1 MTELKSIVQ
10 DLDEPRCYVC
20 GCVRNLELHHCM
32 HGNANRSL
40 ADKYQLVVWLCR
52 DHHTGR
58 IGVHSDIILDER
70 IKKAAQRAFE
80 AKYGHGLW
88 MKTFRK
94 NYLDRKET
102 RAND

>member
-1 MTELKSIVQ
+1 MTESIMQ
-10 DLDEPRCYVC
+10 DLEDRRCYVC
-20 GCVRNLELHHCM
+20 KSCRNLELHHAM
-32 HGNANRSL
+32 HGTANRELSERYKL
-40 ADKYQLVVWLCR
+40 GVWLCR

-80 AKYGHGLW
+80 AKYGHKLW

-94 NYLDRKET
+94 NYLDRKEQWQ
-102 RAND
+102 